1 MMWTLKQQNSDF
13 VVFELFFFF
22 TLISTQHFC
31 QPSYGK
37 NFHKKNKLTEENS
50 LIYYQINLNLF
61 SHGTCTNLN
70 IRLQ

>member
-1 MMWTLKQQNSDF
+1 MIQTLKQQNSDF
-13 VVFELFFFF
+13 VVFELFFF

-37 NFHKKNKLTEENS
+37 NFHKMKKLSEENF

-61 SHGTCTNLN
+61 SYGTYTNHN
-70 IRLQ
+70 IRLE

>member
-1 MMWTLKQQNSDF
+1 MQTLKQQNSDF

-37 NFHKKNKLTEENS
+37 NFHKIKKLSEEYF
-50 LIYYQINLNLF
+50 LIYYQINLNLL
-61 SHGTCTNLN
+61 SYGTCTNLN

>member
-1 MMWTLKQQNSDF
+1 MQTLKQQNSDF
-13 VVFELFFFF
+13 VVFEFFFF

-37 NFHKKNKLTEENS
+37 NFHKMKKLSEENF

-61 SHGTCTNLN
+61 SYGTYTNHN
-70 IRLQ
+70 IRLE